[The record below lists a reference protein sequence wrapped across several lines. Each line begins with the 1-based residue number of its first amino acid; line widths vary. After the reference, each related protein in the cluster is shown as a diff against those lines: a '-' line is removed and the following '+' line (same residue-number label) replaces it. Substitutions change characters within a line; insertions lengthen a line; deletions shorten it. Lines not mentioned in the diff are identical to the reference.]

1 VLARAA
7 RGGCLCGLVG
17 SIVLRATFSPAAAL
31 LQLLVSRSALRVKR
45 GTDLHPADLCPG
57 GGPVPSTVYWKM
69 LLCAGHFTI
78 ISLHLQFIAQEYGI
92 TGRNCYN
99 SWRNS
104 RVAVGC
110 SLGARRPGWKEQ
122 PSQHRAVRPLQRL
135 SRDLPRR
142 SPRRA
147 ADGRLALSG
156 SCGPAGELA
165 HLVRSHE
172 VSKNEPPAS

>member
-1 VLARAA
+1 MAAVSAGSWARSCCVRPSRRPLRFATAA
-7 RGGCLCGLVG
+7 RFAVRLAGQARHRPSSGRSLPGWRAGALNC
-17 SIVLRATFSPAAAL
+17 SIGKNALMCRALHNYLYIFNL
-31 LQLLVSRSALRVKR
+31 LHKN
-45 GTDLHPADLCPG
+45 
-57 GGPVPSTVYWKM
+57 
-69 LLCAGHFTI
+69 
-78 ISLHLQFIAQEYGI
+78 QEYGI

>member
-1 VLARAA
+1 M
-7 RGGCLCGLVG
+7 G
-17 SIVLRATFSPAAAL
+17 SIVLRATFSPAAAFCYSCSFRGPPCGSSEAQTFIRQISARVAGRC
-31 LQLLVSRSALRVKR
+31 LQLSIGKCSYVP
-45 GTDLHPADLCPG
+45 GTSQLSLYIFNLLH
-57 GGPVPSTVYWKM
+57 KN
-69 LLCAGHFTI
+69 
-78 ISLHLQFIAQEYGI
+78 QEYGI